1 MAEAGNWVWERGG
14 PYFGVPLR
22 NYLGWLVT
30 TFLIYVAVG
39 WLWRRVGLTTPA
51 RGIFAALPVIAYAFF
66 AVRYMTPN
74 HIPALQV
81 VAVFSMGLPGFIA
94 LVRVLMTAP

>member
-1 MAEAGNWVWERGG
+1 
-14 PYFGVPLR
+14 
-22 NYLGWLVT
+22 
-30 TFLIYVAVG
+30 
-39 WLWRRVGLTTPA
+39 VGLTTPA